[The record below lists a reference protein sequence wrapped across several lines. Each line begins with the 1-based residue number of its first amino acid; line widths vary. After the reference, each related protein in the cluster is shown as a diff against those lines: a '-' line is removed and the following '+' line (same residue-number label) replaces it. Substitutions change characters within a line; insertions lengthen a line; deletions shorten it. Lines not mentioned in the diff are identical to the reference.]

1 MHPKI
6 FAIWPFQSIEL
17 AGLTEGNWHSWVWGC
32 MRELD
37 IIFQSQ
43 MLWIRLLPLPGGI
56 RVLSFTQCCPS
67 SPGCCPSNPGCCPS
81 NPGCCPSNP
90 GCCPG
95 LISRW
100 PYRPLA
106 ANGRFLL
113 ACSGSFLVVIRPF
126 GLLSILSGYMRII
139 I

>member
-37 IIFQSQ
+37 IIFSITIVVDKAFA
-43 MLWIRLLPLPGGI
+43 LAGRHPRFVIY
-56 RVLSFTQCCPS
+56 
-67 SPGCCPSNPGCCPS
+67 PGCCPS

-100 PYRPLA
+100 PYRPLD
-106 ANGRFLL
+106 ANGLFLL
-113 ACSGSFLVVIRPF
+113 AYSGSFLVVIRPF
-126 GLLSILSGYMRII
+126 GRADGHKVRPYSSTGPLGVRNYMK
-139 I
+139 